1 MVVCVRLIF
10 FFFLLRILLL
20 QVFGAGSGRNLRRL
34 GLRSSSLQMFP
45 PFQNGVKEK
54 EKTSYMYLHVGF
66 GPSIHENIFPEEHW
80 ILISGFVF
88 VKMLL

>member
-1 MVVCVRLIF
+1 M
-10 FFFLLRILLL
+10 
-20 QVFGAGSGRNLRRL
+20 FGAGSGRNLRRL

>member
-10 FFFLLRILLL
+10 FFFPPSYTLAAGVRSRKW
-20 QVFGAGSGRNLRRL
+20 QKFTSFGPEIKF
-34 GLRSSSLQMFP
+34 LQMFP